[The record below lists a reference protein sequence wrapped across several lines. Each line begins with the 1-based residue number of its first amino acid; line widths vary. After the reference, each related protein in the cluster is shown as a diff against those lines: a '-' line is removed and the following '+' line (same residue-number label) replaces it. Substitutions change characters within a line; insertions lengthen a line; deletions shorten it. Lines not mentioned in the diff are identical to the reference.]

1 MIIDVNKHIRQKTY
15 SGKLAFSYNPP
26 ERLITVP
33 LTSFSGAAEVDIEYW
48 LLEDDSVEAKGS
60 VKFTLR
66 GSCSRCLRPAEKDVT
81 GEISAYFVPEGG
93 NKAEFDDYEY
103 KKGVIDLTECVN
115 DAIMGAMPYSL
126 LCSEDCKGIEY
137 SETDD

>member
-15 SGKLAFSYNPP
+15 SGKLSFSYNPP

-33 LTSFSGAAEVDIEYW
+33 LTSFDGAAQVDIEYW
-48 LLEDDSVEAKGS
+48 LLEDDSVEVKGY
-60 VKFTLR
+60 VKYVLK
-66 GSCSRCLRPAEKDVT
+66 GSCSRCLGPAKKDVT
-81 GEISAYFVPEGG
+81 EEISAYFVPKGG
-93 NKAEFDDYEY
+93 QKTEFDDYEY
-103 KKGVIDLTECVN
+103 EKGAIDLTECVN